1 MALNPQSPTFRK
13 DAASTLDYTFDW
25 TSWLATGETITA
37 QTITADTGITAA
49 TPSVSG
55 GKVTTFVSGGTSAQN
70 YGVRC
75 QITTSAGRTDVRS
88 MNIEVITQ

>member
-1 MALNPQSPTFRK
+1 MAVNPQSPTFPK
-13 DAASTLDYTFDW
+13 DAASNLDYAFDW
-25 TSWLATGETITA
+25 TNWLATGETITA

-49 TPSVSG
+49 APTVSG
-55 GKVTTFVSGGTSAQN
+55 GKVTTFISGGTSGQN

-88 MNIEVITQ
+88 LTIEVITR